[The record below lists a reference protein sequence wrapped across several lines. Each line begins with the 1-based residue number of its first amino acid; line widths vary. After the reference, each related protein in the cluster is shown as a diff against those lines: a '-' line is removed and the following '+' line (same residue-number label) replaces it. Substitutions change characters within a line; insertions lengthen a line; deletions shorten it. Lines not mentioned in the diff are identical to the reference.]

1 MGERQ
6 CKKTSI
12 GGQALIEG
20 LMMIGPK
27 QRAIAVR
34 NPQGEIVLE
43 VEDNPKAHFLE
54 KIPFIRGSV
63 KLIRQMAVGMK
74 ALFRSADI
82 SELME
87 DEEEE
92 GNPPQDEPGK
102 GEKKESFFDKH
113 PDALLALT
121 VVLAIG
127 MALALFA
134 FLPNLITELLRRAFN
149 LGAELSGFWR
159 IGLSLLEGLIRILIF
174 LIYLLI
180 TRKNKDIERV
190 WCYHG
195 AEHKTIACYEAGEE
209 LEVDNIKKYSRLH
222 PRCGT
227 SFLFLV
233 MLVSVL
239 VFSLTGWRSPL
250 VNLLVRLLLLP
261 VIAGISYELIRW
273 AGKSDS
279 KLAAYLS
286 KPGLMLQ
293 NLTTAEPDADMI
305 EVAIKAMTAVIPGD
319 KSDFEG

>member
-6 CKKTSI
+6 YKKTSI

-34 NPQGEIVLE
+34 NPQGEIILE
-43 VEDNPKAHFLE
+43 VEDNPKPLSLE
-54 KIPFIRGSV
+54 KVPFIRGSV
-63 KLIRQMAVGMK
+63 KLVRQMGVGMK

-92 GNPPQDEPGK
+92 GAELQEEPDK
-102 GEKKESFFDKH
+102 SEKKEGFFDKH

-121 VVLAIG
+121 VVLAVG
-127 MALALFA
+127 MAIALFT
-134 FLPNLITELLRRAFN
+134 FLPNFITELLRRAFK
-149 LGAELSGFWR
+149 LGPELSGFWR
-159 IGLSLLEGLIRILIF
+159 LGLSLLEGLIRILIF
-174 LIYLLI
+174 LVYLLI

-190 WCYHG
+190 WSYHG

-209 LEVDNIKKYSRLH
+209 LEVENIKKYSRLH

-233 MLVSVL
+233 MMVSVL
-239 VFSLTGWRSPL
+239 VFSITGWRSPL
-250 VNLLVRLLLLP
+250 VNLLVRILLLP
-261 VIAGISYELIRW
+261 LIAGISYELIRW

-279 KLAAYLS
+279 KLAASLS

-293 NLTTAEPDADMI
+293 NLTTAEPEADMI